1 MLEVDMIENP
11 EREQACVDMQILL
24 GYLSRDMRE
33 MALALGP
40 EKAGYEIEM
49 IRLSERMWCVQDY
62 KVGAL
67 DKAGRTDEK
76 DLPQR

>member
-11 EREQACVDMQILL
+11 EREQACVDMQRLL
-24 GYLSRDMRE
+24 RNLSRDMRE

-49 IRLSERMWCVQDY
+49 TRLAERMWWCVQDY

-67 DKAGRTDEK
+67 DKSEENR
-76 DLPQR
+76 